1 MNLHQRPDLIDRLA
15 AEYALG
21 TLRGR
26 ARRRLKALA
35 DSSDAVHQ
43 AIQAWQR
50 RLDAMA
56 ELGHAVEPP
65 GSVWLAIESRL
76 GLASAGA
83 AGLQAGPQA
92 GSQPDAQSAPGAA
105 QPTTGA
111 RPAPA
116 RPPRPSGVPRAVERW
131 WDTLNV
137 WRGIAGVAV
146 AVAIVSIVVALRT
159 IVPGLPIGTP
169 GESRVAFV
177 SVLHDDQS
185 HSTMLVTWDDTHS
198 TVTLRR
204 LSDTP
209 VPSDRDLQLWGI
221 GSTGTPVSLGVL
233 PKQGAA
239 VFKVDRRPQN
249 YAVLAVSVEPSGGS
263 PNPNGPT
270 GPVIFTGKLVPAS

>member
-26 ARRRLKALA
+26 ARQRLHALA
-35 DSSDAVHQ
+35 DSNDAIHQ
-43 AIQAWQR
+43 AIQSWQR
-50 RLDAMA
+50 RLDAMS
-56 ELGHAVEPP
+56 ELGRAVEPP

-76 GLASAGA
+76 GLASAGRDAADA
-83 AGLQAGPQA
+83 AGAAGV
-92 GSQPDAQSAPGAA
+92 QPGTQ
-105 QPTTGA
+105 
-111 RPAPA
+111 PAPA
-116 RPPRPSGVPRAVERW
+116 PSRPAAPAHPPRPSTSPRAAERW

-137 WRGIAGVAV
+137 WRGIAGIAV
-146 AVAIVSIVVALRT
+146 AVAIVSIVIALRT
-159 IVPGLPIGTP
+159 IVPGVPIGTP
-169 GESRVAFV
+169 GESRVAYV

-185 HSTMLVTWDDTHS
+185 HSTMLVTWDDAHS

-233 PKQGAA
+233 PKHGAA
-239 VFKVDRRPQN
+239 VFKVERRPQN
-249 YAVLAVSVEPSGGS
+249 YAVLAISVEPSGGS

-270 GPVIFTGKLVPAS
+270 GPVVFTGKLVPAI